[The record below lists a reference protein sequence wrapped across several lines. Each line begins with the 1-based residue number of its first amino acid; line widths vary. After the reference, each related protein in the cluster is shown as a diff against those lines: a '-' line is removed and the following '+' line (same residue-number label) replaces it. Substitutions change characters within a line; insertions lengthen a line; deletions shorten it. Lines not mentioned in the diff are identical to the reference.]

1 MDKLVPWAKERSL
14 LVVEDCAHTPGS
26 VYKGKPLGTWGDIGC
41 YSFEE
46 KKIMATGDGGMI
58 CTNDPKKLNDIRAY
72 RWVGMDKDNW
82 KKAEEYVGIDQD
94 TMHWFYE
101 ISVLGY
107 KYNMNDLAAAI
118 GLAQLEKLPSMNQRR
133 MNSMGLLVDGVNS
146 INGIDL
152 LLPYVF
158 RT

>member
-1 MDKLVPWAKERSL
+1 MSLARSEAPL
-14 LVVEDCAHTPGS
+14 ISNFSFYYAHHMST
-26 VYKGKPLGTWGDIGC
+26 I
-41 YSFEE
+41 E
-46 KKIMATGDGGMI
+46 GGMI
-58 CTNDPKKLNDIRAY
+58 CTNRPEILDNIRAY

-94 TMHWFYE
+94 AMHWFYE

-146 INGIDL
+146 INGIDEAKDMID
-152 LLPYVF
+152 VDIAVDVVVD
-158 RT
+158 